1 MVTEPVAIAL
11 LGAVA
16 FIAIAAACVAAL
28 QVRAARAV
36 LRASEAKHRDS
47 VELDRKMEAGSR
59 LAGDVAHDLNDLLTA
74 ITGYSELLI
83 AGLDP
88 SGTSIQDAH
97 EIRRAAMRAA
107 RLTKP
112 LRALSAGHRGA
123 TDVIDVNAV
132 TTRTAGSLQQMLGP
146 DIDVTLALDNDLKR
160 IRIGAGQMEEIVL
173 NLGIHARHVMPNGG
187 RLTIATAMHANGGRD
202 AAGGAP
208 RESVRMIVAD
218 TGGGMSP
225 AAQSRLFEPF
235 LAGEDAGGNAA
246 GLAKV
251 DAIVK
256 QAGGRI
262 HVESTAGVGTTFTI
276 DLPATSEPADAP
288 DRAPVESQLTVP
300 VLVVED
306 EPGMRELIRL
316 VLVRAGHEVVAVAGP
331 HAGLAALNR
340 HPAISL
346 MLVDVVMPEMDG
358 YDMVAEA
365 RTLSPGVR
373 VVFMSA
379 FARDTARHPRGDGFL
394 AKPFSVESLTR
405 TVEAALGAP

>member
-1 MVTEPVAIAL
+1 
-11 LGAVA
+11 
-16 FIAIAAACVAAL
+16 
-28 QVRAARAV
+28 
-36 LRASEAKHRDS
+36 
-47 VELDRKMEAGSR
+47 
-59 LAGDVAHDLNDLLTA
+59 
-74 ITGYSELLI
+74 
-83 AGLDP
+83 
-88 SGTSIQDAH
+88 
-97 EIRRAAMRAA
+97 
-107 RLTKP
+107 
-112 LRALSAGHRGA
+112 
-123 TDVIDVNAV
+123 
-132 TTRTAGSLQQMLGP
+132 
-146 DIDVTLALDNDLKR
+146 
-160 IRIGAGQMEEIVL
+160 
-173 NLGIHARHVMPNGG
+173 
-187 RLTIATAMHANGGRD
+187 MHANGGRD